1 MIDKLEKLIHR
12 WFRKEKNDV
21 ELFLPNEEQEKF
33 ILKLDNIEIGYL
45 ECHEGK
51 WSFYYSELFKQ
62 KDDLYSIPGFP
73 NLDKKYYSESLWPF
87 FKIRIPG
94 LGQPAIKEILSKENI
109 DKRNELALL
118 KRFGK
123 RSIANPY
130 TLVVG

>member
-1 MIDKLEKLIHR
+1 MSNKFKNFIHR
-12 WFRKEKNDV
+12 LFRKEKNEV
-21 ELFLPNEEQEKF
+21 ELYLPDEAQEKF
-33 ILKLDNIEIGYL
+33 VLKLENIEIGYL
-45 ECHEGK
+45 ECREGI
-51 WSFYYSELFKQ
+51 WSFYYSEAFKN
-62 KDDLYSIPGFP
+62 KSDLYSIPGFP
-73 NLDKKYYSESLWPF
+73 NLDKKYTSESLWPF

-130 TLVVG
+130 TLILS